1 MTVTHLVTALADE
14 IRLATANLRLPT
26 EYHDDDEDSARQEV
40 QVFEGYIPKDLFEQT
55 TYYPCVVVELLE
67 LHDELQQSSTATI
80 GLSFGVFA
88 KKSDSWK
95 DAFHLMEVVR
105 QRLLS
110 KRELAKRFRL
120 TGDITWQTAQNQPAP
135 FFFVYGE
142 LSYSVYLVQEPI
154 PLERTVPADLLVTE
168 KPKVL
173 KVDAFRRKIK

>member
-14 IRLATANLRLPT
+14 IRLATAEVRLPT

-40 QVFEGYIPKDLFEQT
+40 QVFEGYIPKDLFEST

-67 LHDELQQSSTATI
+67 LRDELQQSSTATI

-88 KKSDSWK
+88 KAADSWK

-110 KRELAKRFRL
+110 RREVAKRFRL
-120 TGDITWQTAQNQPAP
+120 TGDITWQTAQNQPTP

-142 LSYSVYLVQEPI
+142 ISYTVYLVQEPFDS
-154 PLERTVPADLLVTE
+154 L
-168 KPKVL
+168 
-173 KVDAFRRKIK
+173 FGG

>member
-1 MTVTHLVTALADE
+1 MTITHLVTVIADE
-14 IRLATANLRLPT
+14 IRAATANLRLPI
-26 EYHDDDEDSARQEV
+26 EYHDDDEDAARQAI
-40 QVFEGYIPKDLFEQT
+40 QVFEGYIPKDLFEST
-55 TYYPCVVVELLE
+55 TYYPCVVVELIE
-67 LHDELQQSSTATI
+67 LHDMLTAHSEATV

-88 KKSDSWK
+88 KKADAWK

-120 TGDITWQTAQNQPAP
+120 MGDITWQAAQQQPAP

-142 LSYSVYLVQEPI
+142 LTYSVYLVQEPI

-173 KVDAFRRKIK
+173 KVDGFRRVIT